1 MITEMLGSRFEHLVG
16 RARGPLHFRLLIMP
30 LVVTILAIRAHL
42 RDVREGKP
50 TTLWAFFRSATERRR
65 LLRSGL
71 KDFGKV
77 FIVACVLD
85 TAYQL
90 LVLQSFYLGELLVVA
105 VVCAIVPYFLIR
117 GPVMRIACLLHRKW
131 SRPTEGLAAEPKNDT
146 PGAIGLRNNRNKS
159 NDCLKK

>member
-1 MITEMLGSRFEHLVG
+1 MDSLIEILNHRGEHLLG
-16 RARGPLHFRLLIMP
+16 RVSGPLNFRLVVMP

-42 RDVREGKP
+42 RDVREGRP
-50 TTLWAFFRSATERRR
+50 TVLWAFIKDPIKRRR

-85 TAYQL
+85 TTYQI
-90 LVLQSFYLGELLVVA
+90 LVLGSFYPGEVLVVA

-117 GPVMRIACLLHRKW
+117 GPVTRIARLLYRKW
-131 SRPTEGLAAEPKNDT
+131 AGPASRPAVRPSEDT
-146 PGAIGLRNNRNKS
+146 KGRP
-159 NDCLKK
+159 DH